1 MELNR
6 LLLKIVLLC
15 QADIQ
20 KSSRKGNAKFNF
32 LGMIWESI
40 FLEGAFS
47 RLSKSLKSKIL
58 ATGCH
63 LQVLLGLLQTSRFE
77 LLVGGWNVWYWKYC
91 QLFVAASK
99 CLNDCNVYLSLPPE
113 NIRKPYAKNWLK
125 TVYAVFLK
133 PVFWDRKIWKEY
145 VILRC
150 KNSYIIF
157 RDLTPISH
165 EDIEKNKTN

>member
-1 MELNR
+1 MSGGYSEKFSQRQCKIQLPRNDLREHLLGGCIFQTFKEPKIQNFGNR
-6 LLLKIVLLC
+6 VPPPGYIGFITSLPFWATGWRLERMILKIL
-15 QADIQ
+15 
-20 KSSRKGNAKFNF
+20 
-32 LGMIWESI
+32 SI
-40 FLEGAFS
+40 
-47 RLSKSLKSKIL
+47 I
-58 ATGCH
+58 CC
-63 LQVLLGLLQTSRFE
+63 
-77 LLVGGWNVWYWKYC
+77 W
-91 QLFVAASK
+91 K

-133 PVFWDRKIWKEY
+133 PVFWNRKTWKED

-157 RDLTPISH
+157 RDLTPIGH

>member
-1 MELNR
+1 MSGGYSEKFSQR
-6 LLLKIVLLC
+6 QCKIQLPSNDL
-15 QADIQ
+15 
-20 KSSRKGNAKFNF
+20 RK
-32 LGMIWESI
+32 
-40 FLEGAFS
+40 
-47 RLSKSLKSKIL
+47 
-58 ATGCH
+58 H
-63 LQVLLGLLQTSRFE
+63 LLGGCIFQTFKE
-77 LLVGGWNVWYWKYC
+77 PKIQNFGNWVPPPGYAGFITNLPFWAT
-91 QLFVAASK
+91 VAASK
-99 CLNDCNVYLSLPPE
+99 CLNDCNVYLSLPTE

-133 PVFWDRKIWKEY
+133 PIFWERKTWKED